1 MQSIDFNIFA
11 RIITEMIRKCFFCW
25 SAKVVRNGLGGRKQQ
40 YKCKPLRTD
49 GKQELRQLTDSLPI
63 AAISVG
69 CDVGL
74 EPTTPRTTI

>member
-40 YKCKPLRTD
+40 YINASRSGRMENKNC
-49 GKQELRQLTDSLPI
+49 GH
-63 AAISVG
+63 
-69 CDVGL
+69 
-74 EPTTPRTTI
+74 